1 MDSTQTSFA
10 PRTDASRQPDLPVS
24 TGTKKR
30 SGRTWSVP
38 VLLALITLLGVLGG
52 AVVVARAGDRTDVLA
67 VARDVPVGQ
76 PVTAQDVRVVSFADD
91 PGLSP
96 IAAADRASIVGRRAA
111 VDLHPGDLLT
121 RSQLSVRGLG
131 DSAQVVGVEL
141 KRGFVPRNELRP
153 GDKVAAVVLPAQGT
167 DTTSTGSDSADSAS
181 PDTIEATVQS
191 VGTPD
196 STGALVVNLVVTP
209 ADGPLLAT
217 KAAAK
222 QIALVRQPRQGG
234 S

>member
-96 IAAADRASIVGRRAA
+96 IPAADRASIVGRRAA

-121 RSQLSVRGLG
+121 RSQLSARGLG
-131 DSAQVVGVEL
+131 DSEQVVGVEL
-141 KRGFVPRNELRP
+141 KRGFVPRDELRP

-167 DTTSTGSDSADSAS
+167 DTTSTGSDSAGSAA

-209 ADGPLLAT
+209 ADGPVLAV